1 MPLKQSEAIVLRSYP
16 MREADLLVTL
26 FTRTD
31 GKVRGVARSA
41 LKSKKR
47 FGGALEPLTL
57 VRVYWEERE
66 RQELTRI
73 DSCDVL
79 HSPLTDTVD
88 YHRAVALSYVAETV
102 DQLLPD
108 REVNDAIFRL
118 TAAVLM
124 NLRVDN
130 IWPPLTYFDLWMVR
144 LTGLLPEMH
153 ACTQCGDVLNGS
165 QAFYHPLEDGLMC
178 AEHKRLASAEMSA
191 ESRATAVEMFR
202 SPLDAFAGERWPR
215 QRCADLRKFLT
226 QRIERQLEKKLVS
239 GAMLEKLD

>member
-26 FTRTD
+26 FTRSD

-41 LKSKKR
+41 MKSKKR

-57 VRVYWEERE
+57 VRVYWDERE
-66 RQELTRI
+66 RHELTRI
-73 DSCDVL
+73 DSCEVL

-88 YHRAVALSYVAETV
+88 YPRAIALSYVAEAI

-118 TAAVLM
+118 AAAVLL

-130 IWPPLTYFDLWMVR
+130 IWLPLTYFDLWMVR

-153 ACTQCGDVLNGS
+153 ACTECGEVLNGS
-165 QAFYHPLEDGLMC
+165 RAFYHPLADGLMC

-191 ESRATAVEMFR
+191 ESRAAVSEMFR
-202 SPLDAFAGERWPR
+202 LPLDALVGEPWPR

-226 QRIERQLEKKLVS
+226 QRIERQLERKLVS
-239 GAMLEKLD
+239 GTMLDKLD